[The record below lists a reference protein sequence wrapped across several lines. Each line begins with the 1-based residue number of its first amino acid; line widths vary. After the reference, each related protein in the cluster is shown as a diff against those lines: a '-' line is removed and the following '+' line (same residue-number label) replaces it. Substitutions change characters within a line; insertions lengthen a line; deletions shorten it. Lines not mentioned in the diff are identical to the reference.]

1 MNVGADSSP
10 GPGNGRPMSI
20 IGTSLADSKDLRW
33 IDEYGDDLTM
43 AIAMRDWDES
53 LKLVERGQSYAW
65 REISA
70 NEQATIS
77 SRPCLRIHP
86 LNQC

>member
-1 MNVGADSSP
+1 
-10 GPGNGRPMSI
+10 MSI

-53 LKLVERGQSYAW
+53 LKLVERGQSHLLS
-65 REISA
+65 RCSA
-70 NEQATIS
+70 DGQATIL
-77 SRPCLRIHP
+77 SRPCHRIHP
-86 LNQC
+86 PNQCLVLDWINCNPI

>member
-1 MNVGADSSP
+1 MNVGPDSSP
-10 GPGNGRPMSI
+10 GPRNGRPMSI

-53 LKLVERGQSYAW
+53 LKLVERGQAHDLRSV
-65 REISA
+65 SA
-70 NEQATIS
+70 DGQAMTS
-77 SRPCLRIHP
+77 SRPYHQIRP